1 MVKVNEYVGAV
12 SAAGRHGLKE
22 PHSFVRGGLLVFEVL
37 LERLANS
44 RETIA
49 KLVLLEQRDISLA

>member
-1 MVKVNEYVGAV
+1 MKGPY
-12 SAAGRHGLKE
+12 
-22 PHSFVRGGLLVFEVL
+22 SFVGGGLLVFEIL